1 MQQAPGAG
9 GGAGGCAGPAVA
21 HAIGGSHGDPHEGR
35 ARRAQVR
42 VPLTAFP
49 VTYKYALVRAGGGTS
64 LEVGENRLANPGRAG
79 GEAGGRPPCL
89 LVTDDGPLRRGAP
102 WRGAALAAPVF
113 ALRTRRSVGA
123 GEFAD
128 LKPLV
133 DVCAAAG
140 PGRTPTLP
148 TCLCC
153 PAGSTGCTVRPPVD
167 RWACVRACA
176 RSLRMFHSKDQIF
189 KNAQTLQAIMGCARF
204 GCRPAHGAAAA
215 SQ

>member
-1 MQQAPGAG
+1 M
-9 GGAGGCAGPAVA
+9 
-21 HAIGGSHGDPHEGR
+21 
-35 ARRAQVR
+35 
-42 VPLTAFP
+42 PLTAFP

-89 LVTDDGPLRRGAP
+89 LVADDGPLRRGAP

-140 PGRTPTLP
+140 PGRAPTLQA
-148 TCLCC
+148 CLCS
-153 PAGSTGCTVRPPVD
+153 PAGSMRCTVGSHLD
-167 RWACVRACA
+167 WWARARACA
-176 RSLRMFHSKDQIF
+176 RSLRLFLSKDQVRA
-189 KNAQTLQAIMGCARF
+189 K
-204 GCRPAHGAAAA
+204 RPDAAG
-215 SQ
+215 

>member
-1 MQQAPGAG
+1 VARTPALTSSVSMQQLPGAG
-9 GGAGGCAGPAVA
+9 GGAGGRP
-21 HAIGGSHGDPHEGR
+21 GR
-35 ARRAQVR
+35 ARARTPPAAVAVARVRAGRGAQVR

-64 LEVGENRLANPGRAG
+64 LEVGENPGRAG

-89 LVTDDGPLRRGAP
+89 LVADDGPLRRGAP

-148 TCLCC
+148 TCLCS
-153 PAGSTGCTVRPPVD
+153 PAGSTGCTLRPPVD
-167 RWACVRACA
+167 RWACAWACA
-176 RSLRMFHSKDQIF
+176 RSLRMFHSKDHF
-189 KNAQTLQAIMGCARF
+189 F
-204 GCRPAHGAAAA
+204 F
-215 SQ
+215 